1 MRHTHTLIA
10 GVLLAGTASLAFARG
25 PVPMA
30 QSLKSHADLLSA
42 GLGLDGLRNPAPPA
56 GETSPELLRKRAL
69 WANWRGIADLA
80 PGGGYGDW
88 YGRLAP
94 VPGREYSALLRIKGN
109 AQPHRVMVQIP
120 DNYDLGK
127 RCLVVTASS
136 GSRGI
141 YGAIA
146 LAGAWGLNHGC
157 AVAYTDK
164 GAGTGFLAAEGE
176 GYNVDGHLSRDGTP
190 KEFQY
195 PAGAKGIAVKHAHSG
210 DNPEADWG
218 RYVQQASEYALA
230 TLDSRFPQ
238 AAPFTAKNTRTLA
251 VGVSNGAG
259 AVLRAAELPG
269 NWLDGVVAVSPNIH
283 APGARPLYDYSTE
296 AALLMPCALNA
307 ADFDTVA
314 YARPGGAKSPAGA
327 LRCASLKADGML
339 AADTPQAQ
347 AEEAW
352 TALQAAGWHREAVAA
367 GALSTAF
374 DLWRAVSVTYASAYL
389 RRGPDDMPCGY
400 RFDTLDAAGKP
411 RTASEA
417 ERALWWSDSTGIPP
431 SVGVGIVDGQ
441 AAGSDAAFA
450 GLKCLRTLWTDND
463 AHGQVLRRSVA
474 ATQAKLPAKGLP
486 VLVIHGAD
494 DGLVPEA
501 FSGGAYAA
509 WAAKSRPSVRYWQ
522 VKHAQ
527 HFDAFLGQPVLAMQ
541 YVPLMPYA
549 YRGLD
554 AVWAAIA
561 ESKPLPDSRTITPSP
576 RKAGADGLQPLTAE
590 SLGL

>member
-1 MRHTHTLIA
+1 MRHTHVLIA
-10 GVLLAGTASLAFARG
+10 GVLLAGTASLAVARG
-25 PVPMA
+25 PVPVA
-30 QSLKSHADLLSA
+30 QSLHTHADLLSA

-88 YGRLAP
+88 YGSLAP

-109 AQPHRVMVQIP
+109 AQLHRVMVQIP
-120 DNYDLGK
+120 DNYDLDK

-176 GYNVDGHLSRDGTP
+176 GYTVHGSLSQDDAP

-195 PAGAKGIAVKHAHSG
+195 PTGAKGIAVKHAHSG

-218 RYVQQASEYALA
+218 RYVKQASEYAL
-230 TLDSRFPQ
+230 TVLDSRFPQ
-238 AAPFTAKNTRTLA
+238 AAPFTPKNTRTLA

-269 NWLDGVVAVSPNIH
+269 GWLDGVVAVSPNIH
-283 APGARPLYDYSTE
+283 APGSRPLYDYSTE

-314 YARPGGAKSPAGA
+314 YARPGGAKSPVGS
-327 LRCASLKADGML
+327 LRCASLKSDGLLSAD
-339 AADTPQAQ
+339 APQAQ

-352 TALQAAGWHREAVAA
+352 AALQVSGWRREALAA
-367 GALSTAF
+367 GAISTAF
-374 DLWRAVSVTYASAYL
+374 DLWRAVAVTYASAYL

-411 RTASEA
+411 RAASEA

-441 AAGSDAAFA
+441 AAGNDTAFA
-450 GLKCLRTLWTDND
+450 GLKCLRALWTGND
-463 AHGQVLRRSVA
+463 AQAQALHHSVA

-501 FSGGAYAA
+501 FSGGAYAI
-509 WAAKSRPSVRYWQ
+509 WAGKSRPSVRYWQ

-561 ESKPLPDSRTITPSP
+561 ESKPLPESRVITPAP
-576 RKAGADGLQPLTAE
+576 RKAGAGGLQPLTAE

>member
-1 MRHTHTLIA
+1 MRRTHTLIA
-10 GVLLAGTASLAFARG
+10 GILLAGTASLACARG
-25 PVPMA
+25 PVPVA
-30 QSLKSHADLLSA
+30 QSLRTHADLLSA
-42 GLGLDGLRNPAPPA
+42 GLGLAGLRNPAPPA
-56 GETSPELLRKRAL
+56 GETTPELLRTRAL

-80 PGGGYGDW
+80 PGGGYGEL
-88 YGRLAP
+88 YGRIAP
-94 VPGREYSALLRIKGN
+94 VPGREYSALLRLKGN
-109 AQPHRVMVQIP
+109 GHPHRVMVQIP
-120 DNYDLGK
+120 DDFDLEK
-127 RCLVVTASS
+127 RCVVVTASS

-164 GAGTGFLAAEGE
+164 GAGTGFLVQAGE
-176 GYNVDGHLSRDGTP
+176 GFNVDGSLSQDGAP

-195 PAGAKGIAVKHAHSG
+195 PNGATGIAVKHAHSG

-218 RYVQQASEYALA
+218 RYVRQASEYALA

-238 AAPFTAKNTRTLA
+238 AAPFTSKNTRTLA

-283 APGARPLYDYSTE
+283 APGTRPLYDYSTE

-307 ADFDTVA
+307 AAFDTVA
-314 YARPGGAKSPAGA
+314 YARPGGAKSPVGS
-327 LRCASLKADGML
+327 LRCATLKADGQL
-339 AADTPQAQ
+339 NADGPQAQ

-352 TALQAAGWHREAVAA
+352 STLQAAGWRREAVAA
-367 GALSTAF
+367 GAISTAF
-374 DLWRAVSVTYASAYL
+374 DLWRAVAVTYASAYL
-389 RRGPDDMPCGY
+389 RRGPDDMPCGF
-400 RFDTLDAAGKP
+400 RFETRDAAGKS
-411 RTASEA
+411 RTASDA
-417 ERALWWSDSTGIPP
+417 ERALWWSDSTGVPP

-441 AAGSDAAFA
+441 AAGTDAAFA
-450 GLKCLRTLWTDND
+450 GLKCLRALWTGTD
-463 AHGQVLRRSVA
+463 AQAQDLRRSVA

-486 VLVIHGAD
+486 VLVIHGVD
-494 DGLVPEA
+494 DGLVPDA
-501 FSGGAYAA
+501 FSGGAYAK
-509 WAAKSRPSVRYWQ
+509 WAQAARPSVRYWQ
-522 VKHAQ
+522 VQHAQ
-527 HFDAFLGQPVLAMQ
+527 HFDSFLAQPVLAMH

-561 ESKPLPDSRTITPSP
+561 ESKPLPDNRVITPVP
-576 RKAGADGLQPLTAE
+576 RKAGPAGLQPLTAE